1 MNTDSRFEDQGALRP
16 PGLVGRTAR
25 FLAGV
30 GVLWVFYSEV
40 DVAVAFVTGTRHMD
54 AVPPQSPMFWFAV
67 LLTLWVFP
75 PVVNIGFTRSW
86 GTKPRTVIVG
96 VAAVAIVT
104 GLALYG
110 NWWAPPLEVLLL
122 VWMIYTFGHLGLC
135 FLIASAIATPG
146 CEMRAIPHSWT
157 RLTGRATKEHFC
169 PGFLDVIDRWER
181 ESWQSKSA

>member
-1 MNTDSRFEDQGALRP
+1 M
-16 PGLVGRTAR
+16 
-25 FLAGV
+25 
-30 GVLWVFYSEV
+30 LWVFYSEV
-40 DVAVAFVTGTRHMD
+40 EVAVAFITGTRDMD
-54 AVPPQSPMFWFAV
+54 AVPPQSPMFWIAV

-86 GTKPRTVIVG
+86 GTKPRMVIAG
-96 VAAVAIVT
+96 LAAVAIVS

-135 FLIASAIATPG
+135 FLIASAISTPG
-146 CEMRAIPHSWT
+146 CEMRAIPHLWT

-169 PGFLDVIDRWER
+169 PGFLDAIDRWER